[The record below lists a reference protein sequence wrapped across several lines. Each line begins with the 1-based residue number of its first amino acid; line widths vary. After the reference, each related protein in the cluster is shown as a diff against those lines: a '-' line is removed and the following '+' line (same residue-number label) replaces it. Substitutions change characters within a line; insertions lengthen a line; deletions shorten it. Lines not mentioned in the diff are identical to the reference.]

1 MNNLNE
7 NSNMPASSMSSLN
20 SRAVPSF
27 SAQPFKLSSL
37 SPDNSLEPMAS
48 DPSRARNSNSAGNSH
63 IRPSGM
69 ASHGLASITS
79 NDDNTV
85 TAQWILNSFLD
96 KAAAAQRMGQS
107 HSNSVR
113 DNLQDSNNEGNEDD
127 QSSTRNGQDGLEED
141 MENVAGDQR
150 QDNSLENS
158 MIASNDS
165 NEIEACDNIQ
175 ENEDLLLEDKPQSD
189 QIYQPPP
196 IYPVLDPIIKEINYI
211 PSILTAEFMEIYFS
225 NTIYSIAPILR
236 RYSMLSYDYPRKCSP
251 ALLYSILYVSAH
263 ASNHPIMTSG
273 SQYKPMFI
281 AKLLESTMAYLQPLR
296 NEYSSDHEVDLDD
309 VIAYINIGIV
319 DNASDFKP
327 SSMKW
332 WTMAVTLARSL
343 KLNKEIPAIPE
354 EAREE
359 RRRTW
364 WSLFMIDRH
373 LALCFNRPCMIL
385 DSECLELFFPISK
398 DLWDSG
404 VAVPP
409 SQSQQ
414 NGSINS
420 HSHLQNHHDSS
431 NIPDI
436 TSARSP
442 ERLYPPEEDRNR
454 RRGLQC
460 TVVEAG
466 IFGMYLPLM
475 TLLGGIIELH
485 FFELSPLFSQL
496 GDGFLQQLRD
506 SYKNRL
512 KAFQY
517 SLEEFYSVVD
527 TRNAYLMAWGE
538 YCECAIQVFYILL
551 QGFWDPTDMLD
562 DIDVLLND
570 SKFNSCLRHSISAS
584 THVERILRLDP
595 ELQLIPFFFG
605 IQLLQ
610 AGFIPFCMSERYGS
624 HTSTDVAQ
632 ACELFV
638 RAHEV
643 SIATL
648 STQYQVNFRSL
659 LHGVIRDMKHT
670 TVSVNERILST
681 NRRRILMSMYRWNS
695 GGTGLAV

>member
-1 MNNLNE
+1 MALLSHLASSQQQPY
-7 NSNMPASSMSSLN
+7 NSNPRGPS
-20 SRAVPSF
+20 SF

-37 SPDNSLEPMAS
+37 SSENNLNPISSDQRTIDN
-48 DPSRARNSNSAGNSH
+48 NTNQSH
-63 IRPSGM
+63 ESSGLPGIG
-69 ASHGLASITS
+69 A
-79 NDDNTV
+79 NDEQTAV
-85 TAQWILNSFLD
+85 TAQWILNSLLD
-96 KAAAAQRMGQS
+96 KAAAAQRIKQEDESSDRGDLDTNSNNSSNGNS
-107 HSNSVR
+107 HSNVQNDQHVS
-113 DNLQDSNNEGNEDD
+113 EG
-127 QSSTRNGQDGLEED
+127 D
-141 MENVAGDQR
+141 MEPLSSEQR
-150 QDNSLENS
+150 QANSLKSIIERNRQGD
-158 MIASNDS
+158 MDEVEDCDS
-165 NEIEACDNIQ
+165 AQ
-175 ENEDLLLEDKPQSD
+175 ENENDTQDEKARSGQV
-189 QIYQPPP
+189 YQPPP
-196 IYPVLDPIIKEINYI
+196 VYPVLDPIIKEINYI

-236 RYSMLSYDYPRKCSP
+236 RYSMLCFDFPRRCSP

-273 SQYKPMFI
+273 SQYKPMLI

-296 NEYSSDHEVDLDD
+296 DEHSNDREVDLDD

-319 DNASDFKP
+319 DNASDFKT

-332 WTMAVTLARSL
+332 WAMAITIARSL

-398 DLWDSG
+398 DTWDSG
-404 VAVPP
+404 VVVPP
-409 SQSQQ
+409 NMQNTSNSSQTMNRANVAPPQP
-414 NGSINS
+414 
-420 HSHLQNHHDSS
+420 
-431 NIPDI
+431 PD
-436 TSARSP
+436 
-442 ERLYPPEEDRNR
+442 RLFPPEEDRNR

-485 FFELSPLFSQL
+485 FFELSPMFSHR
-496 GDGFLQQLRD
+496 DDTFLQSLRD
-506 SYKNRL
+506 TYKKRL

-517 SLEEFYSVVD
+517 SLNEFYSVVD
-527 TRNAYLMAWGE
+527 TRNSYLMAWAE
-538 YCECAIQVFYILL
+538 YCECVIQVFYILL
-551 QGFWDPTDMLD
+551 HGYWDPTDMLD

-570 SKFNSCLRHSISAS
+570 SRFNSCLRHSISAS
-584 THVERILRLDP
+584 SHVEKIMQLDP
-595 ELQLIPFFFG
+595 DLQLIPFFFG

-632 ACELFV
+632 ACERFV

-670 TVSVNERILST
+670 TVSVNDRIVST
-681 NRRRILMSMYRWNS
+681 NRRRVLMSMYRWCA